1 MLFQASTAGVRGV
14 AHLACEGFLSGVESL
29 VGHKPPLHVELLA
42 AVRAVETRARAL
54 SLATSFAVSGV
65 VGLATV
71 IAEKF

>member
-1 MLFQASTAGVRGV
+1 MY
-14 AHLACEGFLSGVESL
+14 SL
-29 VGHKPPLHVELLA
+29 VIQKSPLHEELLA

-71 IAEKF
+71 NAEKF